1 MVQASCQD
9 ASWMP
14 PSGCIFGTPIQEE
27 PRGRP
32 KTCWRDYIS
41 QLAWARLIGPPGGVG
56 GSGLGEE
63 HLPAQAIASM
73 TPTQISGRK

>member
-41 QLAWARLIGPPGGVG
+41 QLVWERHGVPLEVLL
-56 GSGLGEE
+56 SDLGEE
-63 HLPAQAIASM
+63 RLHTETVATM
-73 TPTQISGRK
+73 T